1 MMELTRFGNLVKHL
15 ALRDLGLKYRGSIF
29 GVLWS
34 LANPLCQLAA
44 YTLAFKYIMRHGP
57 VQYPFF
63 LLTGLLPWTFFV
75 QSLLAG
81 STSVV
86 DNSALVKK
94 LKFPLETLPVSSV
107 AGALV
112 QLLIAAAVF
121 LPLAL
126 LLGGARFSW
135 SLLALPPLLALH
147 ILFTSGLCL
156 SLSAGTV
163 FFRDIRHFVESSV
176 MVLFWLTP
184 VVYDLHSA
192 PAKFK
197 PFLMLNPMTL
207 FTDMYQDVLYRQ
219 VAPSPFVAAGAAAYT
234 VVALVT
240 GILIFGRLKPRFAE
254 LL

>member
-1 MMELTRFGNLVKHL
+1 MMELLRYGNLVKHL
-15 ALRDLGLKYRGSIF
+15 VLRDLGLKYRGSIF

-34 LANPLCQLAA
+34 LANPLSQLAA
-44 YTLAFKYIMRHGP
+44 YTLAFKYIMRSGP
-57 VQYPFF
+57 VRYPVF

-75 QSLLAG
+75 QSLLLG

-121 LPLAL
+121 LPVAF

-147 ILFTSGLCL
+147 ILFIVGLCL

-184 VVYDLHSA
+184 VVYDFHA
-192 PAKFK
+192 VPAKLK
-197 PFLMLNPMTL
+197 TFLMLNPMTL

-219 VAPSPFVAAGAAAYT
+219 VAPSPISAAGAAAYT
-234 VVALVT
+234 AAAL
-240 GILIFGRLKPRFAE
+240 GAGMLIFGRLKSRFAE